1 MGRLLSG
8 KVPTEWVKVS
18 VEMLASDGE
27 AYALIFILETKTK
40 QNNNKQREKRWA
52 APLRGQDQ

>member
-1 MGRLLSG
+1 MGRLLSA

-27 AYALIFILETKTK
+27 AYALAFILETKTK
-40 QNNNKQREKRWA
+40 QNNNKQRVKR
-52 APLRGQDQ
+52 